1 MLRLCCAAHERMRAK
16 PLAFDDFF
24 VCAGQKRSALSGTL
38 RCGPTIGAEWDRGL
52 GNRNRNVWQSACLGP
67 SWLGG
72 SDVSLKTGWNSPVRL
87 ALERRRVG
95 CSSPMCLEASSP
107 AARVR
112 LLMLFFVLKINVPGR
127 APCRLAFRIIPSSRP
142 ALRRLRVTGSEGW
155 GGWRCRARRCP

>member
-24 VCAGQKRSALSGTL
+24 VCARQKRSALSGTL

-107 AARVR
+107 ACSRQASHALLRAENQCSRKGPLPPRLTNHSILSPGPSPAPGHRERGLGRVA
-112 LLMLFFVLKINVPGR
+112 M
-127 APCRLAFRIIPSSRP
+127 
-142 ALRRLRVTGSEGW
+142 
-155 GGWRCRARRCP
+155 